1 MKETCD
7 YFKLSIFSNKQS
19 LKEQIIAQIQKQI
32 LLLPKL
38 NSLPWP
44 IIVPCPLNRSCYLL
58 FLNVCLGSSES
69 VKVKVFDIYL
79 SGF

>member
-1 MKETCD
+1 MNATCD

-19 LKEQIIAQIQKQI
+19 LKEQIIAQVQKQI
-32 LLLPKL
+32 LLLPKF

-44 IIVPCPLNRSCYLL
+44 IVPCPLNRSCYLL